1 MFHKELW
8 WGWGYRKYMKEEQ
21 QPRKIME
28 LLNEAKVIVSFMVMV
43 VTFFVWINVQLVSIQ
58 KDIDVIQN
66 NHLVHIQ
73 AGIDKNTEQ
82 ITENQ
87 ETIVEILLEL
97 KAHSVILNP

>member
-1 MFHKELW
+1 
-8 WGWGYRKYMKEEQ
+8 MKEEQ

>member
-1 MFHKELW
+1 
-8 WGWGYRKYMKEEQ
+8 MKEEQ

-58 KDIDVIQN
+58 KDIEVIQT

-73 AGIDKNTEQ
+73 MGIDKNTEQ
-82 ITENQ
+82 IQANQ
-87 ETIVEILLEL
+87 DTIIGILLEL
-97 KAHSVILNP
+97 KEHSVILNP